1 LYNHRL
7 FKVFYFTE
15 NQQWLWHKNT
25 NIKYYDVFI
34 FIIMKIVY
42 GPVASWRLGRSLGVD
57 LICSPN
63 KICSFDCI
71 YCQLEKA
78 EKLTAQRDL
87 FISIEQLKDELKNAL
102 EKTTPD
108 VITLSG
114 MGEPT
119 LANNMHEVVELI
131 RGLTDLP
138 LAILTNSSLLYDKN
152 VQKTLRNLD
161 IIVAKLDAPD
171 QELFQKINRPAS
183 GITFEKTLR
192 DIKELRRGFH
202 GKFALQIMFMNENKN
217 YAHELADLAKEI
229 KPDEVQIN
237 TPLRPCAVEPLPKKE
252 LDEIEKA
259 FTGLNTISV
268 YHSPKPM
275 TDPLDKLELI
285 KRRRME
291 P

>member
-1 LYNHRL
+1 MRPL
-7 FKVFYFTE
+7 KV
-15 NQQWLWHKNT
+15 
-25 NIKYYDVFI
+25 I
-34 FIIMKIVY
+34 Y

-57 LICSPN
+57 LICSPK
-63 KICSFDCI
+63 KICTFDCI
-71 YCQLEKA
+71 YCQLEE
-78 EKLTAQRDL
+78 EKPTVKRDT
-87 FISIEQLKDELKNAL
+87 FVSINRIEDELKNAL
-102 EKTTPD
+102 KKTTPD

-119 LANNMHEVVELI
+119 LAKNMSKSIQII
-131 RGLTDLP
+131 RELTDLP
-138 LAILTNSSLLYDKN
+138 LAILTNSSLMYDKN
-152 VQKTLRNLD
+152 VQSDLKKLD

-171 QELFQKINRPAS
+171 QKLFQKINRPAS

-192 DIKELRRGFH
+192 DIKELRRDFH
-202 GKFALQIMFMNENKN
+202 GKFALQIMFMKENKN
-217 YAHELADLAKEI
+217 YAYELAALAREI

-237 TPLRPCAVEPLPKKE
+237 TPLRPCNVKPLSKEE

-275 TDPLDKLELI
+275 ADPLDKLELI
-285 KRRRME
+285 KRRRTE

>member
-1 LYNHRL
+1 
-7 FKVFYFTE
+7 
-15 NQQWLWHKNT
+15 
-25 NIKYYDVFI
+25 
-34 FIIMKIVY
+34 MKIVY

-71 YCQLEKA
+71 YCQLEKT
-78 EKLTAQRDL
+78 ERITTLRST
-87 FISIEQLKDELKNAL
+87 FISMNQLKNELKTAL

-119 LANNMHEVVELI
+119 LAKNMSKAIQII
-131 RGLTDLP
+131 RQLTDLP
-138 LAILTNSSLLYDKN
+138 LAILTNSSLMYDKN
-152 VQKTLRNLD
+152 VQSDLKKLD
-161 IIVAKLDAPD
+161 IIVAKLDAPN
-171 QELFQKINRPAS
+171 QELFQKINRPAQ

-237 TPLRPCAVEPLPKKE
+237 TPLRLCKVKPLPKEE

-275 TDPLDKLELI
+275 ADPLDKLELI